1 MELPDW
7 VVDEII
13 RPATPVAVRLV
24 IILYRHGRQVVDSS
38 GSRRVYWRGS
48 TAELARLTGVSKR
61 HLIAAE
67 HYLADASFLTLHN
80 QTRPNAPHAISA
92 RYDRPETQG
101 GYKLSPLAES
111 ENPHHGDDASNTDP
125 FDQITEEPDTT
136 TTTQAA
142 VTICN
147 RLTDWGVTS
156 PLRWLAQFGTERVTA
171 ALAAFEAE
179 HASDARNPAGFLYT
193 LLTSPETTSTL
204 FARSRATTPA
214 PEDDAYEAQK
224 RRFLSGPLAH
234 VIKTGAAIE

>member
-1 MELPDW
+1 MLF
-7 VVDEII
+7 
-13 RPATPVAVRLV
+13 R
-24 IILYRHGRQVVDSS
+24 S
-38 GSRRVYWRGS
+38 
-48 TAELARLTGVSKR
+48 
-61 HLIAAE
+61 
-67 HYLADASFLTLHN
+67 
-80 QTRPNAPHAISA
+80 
-92 RYDRPETQG
+92 
-101 GYKLSPLAES
+101 
-111 ENPHHGDDASNTDP
+111 
-125 FDQITEEPDTT
+125 
-136 TTTQAA
+136 
-142 VTICN
+142 
-147 RLTDWGVTS
+147 LTDWGVTS